1 MGVSLNQWAFHSN
14 CWEFHLFFRGYFGL
28 LAVDVRIAAEMAGNK
43 HVGATNAQFPASNIP
58 VHNTVHGNSVPE

>member
-1 MGVSLNQWAFHSN
+1 MGVSLNQREFHSN
-14 CWEFHLFFRGYFGL
+14 YWEFHLFFRGYFGL
-28 LAVDVRIAAEMAGNK
+28 LAVDVRIVADLAGNK

>member
-1 MGVSLNQWAFHSN
+1 M
-14 CWEFHLFFRGYFGL
+14 FFRGYFGL